1 MALMLVPGINLLVL
15 PAAVVAL
22 SSTLP
27 VVMPGSGVSASEA

>member
-1 MALMLVPGINLLVL
+1 LMVIPGINLLVL

-27 VVMPGSGVSASEA
+27 AQDNI

>member
-1 MALMLVPGINLLVL
+1 MALMVIPGINLLVL

-27 VVMPGSGVSASEA
+27 TQEKE